1 MVRFWRRNRRRPP
14 VEPRRTVRRA
24 LGWRQYEVTW
34 RDRAPPLLI
43 EARRLELDDGAWVF
57 YADLDARDAIAVAER
72 VEVRSIAVEEA

>member
-1 MVRFWRRNRRRPP
+1 MLRFWRRNRRRRP

-24 LGWRQYEVTW
+24 LGWRSYRVTW
-34 RDRAPPLLI
+34 RDRAPPLVV

-57 YADLDARDAIAVAER
+57 YADRDARDAIAVAER